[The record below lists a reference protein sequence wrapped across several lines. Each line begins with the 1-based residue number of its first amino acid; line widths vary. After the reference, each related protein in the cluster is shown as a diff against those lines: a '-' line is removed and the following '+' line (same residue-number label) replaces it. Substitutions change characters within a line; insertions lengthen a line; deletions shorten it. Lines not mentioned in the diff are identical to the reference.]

1 MPDSEA
7 DADGRWEAGNNGRN
21 DDRPAE
27 DGDLQEERATGR
39 TGGEEEEEKT
49 SANGRCLTPE
59 EAKRVKRLIREGTSK
74 RWARRTV
81 LASSHPLDCD
91 CEVCL

>member
-1 MPDSEA
+1 M
-7 DADGRWEAGNNGRN
+7 
-21 DDRPAE
+21 
-27 DGDLQEERATGR
+27 
-39 TGGEEEEEKT
+39 GGEEAEEKA

-59 EAKRVKRLIREGTSK
+59 EAKRVKRLVREGTSE